1 MNKKLND
8 AIASIGKADAIM
20 YAVEKCYLDFDF
32 ISEEMDR
39 AERGTQMF
47 YLLWDEIHRLSEIL
61 DLLAGDE
68 RVVDVLNKVN
78 QAK

>member
-1 MNKKLND
+1 MNKKLYD

-32 ISEEMDR
+32 MPDDMER

-47 YLLWDEIHRLSEIL
+47 YLLWEEIQRARCSL
-61 DLLAGDE
+61 DQLAGDE
-68 RVVDVLNKVN
+68 RVVDVLKCVS
-78 QAK
+78 KLK